1 MGVIAEWW
9 RKGKKKKKKKKK
21 KRERITA
28 NRGYSEKL

>member
-9 RKGKKKKKKKKK
+9 RKGKKKKKKKK